1 MWTADLLLMRTKGA
15 RIIRAFTHLLRAG
28 FIRYM
33 NGKADFLYYFVS
45 KLLCIQKLF
54 YESEVMLLKKKLL
67 FAVIFPFLFCGCG
80 KDMEVQSRDVF
91 AMDTY
96 MNLKAY
102 GENADIALDSA
113 VEEIHRLESLLSV
126 TYKNSECYKINSSF
140 GEPVAVSDDMQEI
153 IRFSLDMGKKT
164 DGAFDITVY
173 PLLKEW
179 GFTTGDYKIPD
190 NTRIS
195 ELLEKVGYDFV
206 SVNENSITLPE
217 NVQIDFGGVAKGYA
231 ADKIAEIFYENGVE
245 SALINLG
252 GNVCAVGEKS
262 DGEMW
267 NVAVANP
274 FSPDEFLGILE
285 VSDKSVVTSGNYQ
298 RYFTGEDGKNYCHII
313 DTSNGYPAENG
324 LVSVTVIAD
333 SGAVCDALSTAFF
346 IMGREKTEEHL
357 KSQSDISVILV
368 EENGNIVISEDISAQ
383 FENLSKYSLEVW
395 DDEN

>member
-1 MWTADLLLMRTKGA
+1 
-15 RIIRAFTHLLRAG
+15 
-28 FIRYM
+28 
-33 NGKADFLYYFVS
+33 
-45 KLLCIQKLF
+45 
-54 YESEVMLLKKKLL
+54 
-67 FAVIFPFLFCGCG
+67 
-80 KDMEVQSRDVF
+80 
-91 AMDTY
+91 
-96 MNLKAY
+96 
-102 GENADIALDSA
+102 
-113 VEEIHRLESLLSV
+113 
-126 TYKNSECYKINSSF
+126 
-140 GEPVAVSDDMQEI
+140 
-153 IRFSLDMGKKT
+153 MGKKT

-190 NTRIS
+190 NARIS

-217 NVQIDFGGVAKGYA
+217 NVQIDFGGVAKGYT

-298 RYFTGEDGKNYCHII
+298 RYFTGEDGENYCHII

-346 IMGREKTEEHL
+346 IMGREKTEEYL